1 MHHITLERTNII
13 RTIKLNLQLNDEAYK
28 VLVEAVNKYPK
39 DDNWAIWEWMKSET
53 CSTYHYNKI
62 WRTFNN
68 RLPGIKLTILD

>member
-1 MHHITLERTNII
+1 MHHITLERTNAI

-28 VLVEAVNKYPK
+28 VLVEKVNKYPK
-39 DDNWAIWEWMKSET
+39 DDNWTIWEWMKSET
-53 CSTYHYNKI
+53 CSKYHYNKI

>member
-13 RTIKLNLQLNDEAYK
+13 RTIKLDLQLNDEAYK

-39 DDNWAIWEWMKSET
+39 DDNWSIWEWMKSEK
-53 CSTYHYNKI
+53 CSKYHYNKI